1 MESEGGILEAIIV
14 AIITGTFSLVGSIIA
29 IVATTRNQAK
39 EMDKKLDDLTS
50 QMAAMQATAEFNTR
64 AEKAMM
70 LRDNWRTFRTNYME
84 NTMDKQMSEYRAML
98 LNGLQSWCW
107 PPRRTAPLP

>member
-39 EMDKKLDDLTS
+39 AMDKKLAVMESKMDDMKEDIKS
-50 QMAAMQATAEFNTR
+50 HNQYAKMFS
-64 AEKAMM
+64 
-70 LRDNWRTFRTNYME
+70 E
-84 NTMDKQMSEYRAML
+84 NVPAIKQHMIDVD
-98 LNGLQSWCW
+98 
-107 PPRRTAPLP
+107 RRLGVLESRQ